1 MILSELEDQILQ
13 LSLSERWRLVQ
24 SILTSIQRE
33 TTIYSLSISFLPKEK
48 SLTELAD
55 WTQSLIGVIQL
66 ESADL
71 NESYINYLEEKYR

>member
-1 MILSELEDQILQ
+1 MILSELEDQILK
-13 LSLSERWRLVQ
+13 LSLSDRWHLVQ

-33 TTIYSLSISFLPKEK
+33 TTIYSPPISFLPKEK